1 MTTRLRRTFTATAVA
16 ILALAISACG
26 GSTPEET
33 DPTGAPTGAPPAGD
47 ATVVTASATEYAYEL
62 STTTI
67 PAGDVTFELTNNG
80 SMSHDLVLE
89 GGPGG
94 GTDVIGGG
102 ETASFTVT
110 LEPGTYTLYCSVGNH
125 RAQGMEVEITVE

>member
-1 MTTRLRRTFTATAVA
+1 MTTTLRKTLTIAIAAMFAVA
-16 ILALAISACG
+16 LSACG
-26 GSTPEET
+26 GSTPD
-33 DPTGAPTGAPPAGD
+33 DPEPTGAPPAD

-62 STTTI
+62 STTTV
-67 PAGDVTFELTNNG
+67 PAGAVSFELTNNG

-89 GGPGG
+89 GDPGG
-94 GTDVIGGG
+94 GTEVIGSG
-102 ETASFTVT
+102 ETATFTVT

>member
-1 MTTRLRRTFTATAVA
+1 MTTTLRKT
-16 ILALAISACG
+16 LAIAFAAMFAIVVTACG
-26 GSTPEET
+26 GSTPEDTE
-33 DPTGAPTGAPPAGD
+33 PTGAPPAD
-47 ATVVTASATEYAYEL
+47 ATVVTVSATEYAFEL

-67 PAGDVTFELTNNG
+67 PAGAVSFELTNNG

-94 GTDVIGGG
+94 GTEVIGSG
-102 ETASFTVT
+102 ETATFNVT

-125 RAQGMEVEITVE
+125 RAQGMEIEITVE

>member
-1 MTTRLRRTFTATAVA
+1 MTTTLRRTLA
-16 ILALAISACG
+16 IALAAMFAIVVTACG
-26 GSTPEET
+26 GSTPDDTE
-33 DPTGAPTGAPPAGD
+33 PTGAPPAD
-47 ATVVTASATEYAYEL
+47 ATVVTVSATEYAYEL

-67 PAGDVTFELTNNG
+67 PAGAVSFELTNNG

-94 GTDVIGGG
+94 GTEVIGSG
-102 ETASFTVT
+102 ETATLNVT

-125 RAQGMEVEITVE
+125 RAQGMEIEITVE

>member
-1 MTTRLRRTFTATAVA
+1 MTTTLRKT
-16 ILALAISACG
+16 LAIAFAAMFAIVMTACG
-26 GSTPEET
+26 GSTPEDTE
-33 DPTGAPTGAPPAGD
+33 PTGAPPAD
-47 ATVVTASATEYAYEL
+47 ATVVTVSATEYAFEL

-67 PAGDVTFELTNNG
+67 PAGAVSFELTNNG

-94 GTDVIGGG
+94 GTEVIGSGQ
-102 ETASFTVT
+102 TATLNVT

-125 RAQGMEVEITVE
+125 RAQGMEIEITVE

>member
-1 MTTRLRRTFTATAVA
+1 MTTTLRKT
-16 ILALAISACG
+16 LAIAFAAMFAIVVAACG
-26 GSTPEET
+26 GSTPEDTE
-33 DPTGAPTGAPPAGD
+33 PTGAPPAD
-47 ATVVTASATEYAYEL
+47 ATVVTVSATEYAYEL

-67 PAGDVTFELTNNG
+67 PAGAVSFELTNNG

-94 GTDVIGGG
+94 GTEVIGSG
-102 ETASFTVT
+102 ETATLNVT

-125 RAQGMEVEITVE
+125 RAQGMEIEITVS